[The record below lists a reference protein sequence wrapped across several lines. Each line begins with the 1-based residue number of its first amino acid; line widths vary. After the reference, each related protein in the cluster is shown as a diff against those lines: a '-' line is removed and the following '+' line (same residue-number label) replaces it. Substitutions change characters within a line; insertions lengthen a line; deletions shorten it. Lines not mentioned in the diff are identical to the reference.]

1 MSVRCSKPGTGFQS
15 SGLKG
20 FGDAG
25 VGVGVEAVIAV
36 KLSGHAVSV
45 TTVITMSGHSFGG
58 INVEDMLARA
68 HVVSLP
74 LRVRFR
80 GVREREALLFEGPK
94 GWGEFSPFLEYGV
107 PESAEWLRCGLEMA
121 FAGPPPRL
129 RDKIAVNATVP
140 AVAPWQG
147 DEVLAHFPGCQ
158 VVKVKVAEQGQ
169 TLADDV
175 ARVAAVRAYAP
186 DASIRVDANG
196 GWSVAEALAALAELG
211 PLDYVEQPCATVEEL
226 AELRTKLVH
235 RGLYVRVAADESI
248 RRASDPYAVAERGAA
263 DVAVVK
269 AAPLGGPRA
278 VLRIADFMRVR
289 GLNITV
295 ASALDTG
302 VGMNAGLA
310 SVAALPQLVDDSHV
324 AVPPAAAGLATQRL
338 FVADVTPWRQLV
350 DGYLSTELLAPEP
363 ERLAEFAASGE
374 RKDFWIN
381 RVTECWNYLNQD

>member
-1 MSVRCSKPGTGFQS
+1 M
-15 SGLKG
+15 
-20 FGDAG
+20 
-25 VGVGVEAVIAV
+25 
-36 KLSGHAVSV
+36 
-45 TTVITMSGHSFGG
+45 
-58 INVEDMLARA
+58 
-68 HVVSLP
+68 
-74 LRVRFR
+74 
-80 GVREREALLFEGPK
+80 
-94 GWGEFSPFLEYGV
+94 
-107 PESAEWLRCGLEMA
+107 
-121 FAGPPPRL
+121 
-129 RDKIAVNATVP
+129 
-140 AVAPWQG
+140 
-147 DEVLAHFPGCQ
+147 
-158 VVKVKVAEQGQ
+158 
-169 TLADDV
+169 
-175 ARVAAVRAYAP
+175 RAYAP

-235 RGLYVRVAADESI
+235 QGLYVRVAADESI

-278 VLRIADFMRVR
+278 VLRIADFMRTR

-381 RVTECWNYLNQD
+381 RVTECWNYLNPD

>member
-1 MSVRCSKPGTGFQS
+1 MN
-15 SGLKG
+15 
-20 FGDAG
+20 
-25 VGVGVEAVIAV
+25 
-36 KLSGHAVSV
+36 
-45 TTVITMSGHSFGG
+45 GHSFGG

-140 AVAPWQG
+140 AVAPWQV

-278 VLRIADFMRVR
+278 VLRIADHCCQRFGHWCGDERR
-289 GLNITV
+289 
-295 ASALDTG
+295 AG
-302 VGMNAGLA
+302 VGGGI
-310 SVAALPQLVDDSHV
+310 
-324 AVPPAAAGLATQRL
+324 AAA
-338 FVADVTPWRQLV
+338 
-350 DGYLSTELLAPEP
+350 
-363 ERLAEFAASGE
+363 
-374 RKDFWIN
+374 
-381 RVTECWNYLNQD
+381 C

>member
-1 MSVRCSKPGTGFQS
+1 
-15 SGLKG
+15 
-20 FGDAG
+20 
-25 VGVGVEAVIAV
+25 
-36 KLSGHAVSV
+36 
-45 TTVITMSGHSFGG
+45 MSGHSFGG

-140 AVAPWQG
+140 AVAPWQV

-158 VVKVKVAEQGQ
+158 VVKVKVAEQGR

-175 ARVAAVRAYAP
+175 ARVAAVRAYVP

-278 VLRIADFMRVR
+278 VLRIADFMRTR

>member
-1 MSVRCSKPGTGFQS
+1 
-15 SGLKG
+15 
-20 FGDAG
+20 
-25 VGVGVEAVIAV
+25 
-36 KLSGHAVSV
+36 
-45 TTVITMSGHSFGG
+45 MSGHSFGG

-140 AVAPWQG
+140 AVAPWQV

-175 ARVAAVRAYAP
+175 A
-186 DASIRVDANG
+186 
-196 GWSVAEALAALAELG
+196 
-211 PLDYVEQPCATVEEL
+211 
-226 AELRTKLVH
+226 
-235 RGLYVRVAADESI
+235 RVAADESI

-278 VLRIADFMRVR
+278 VLRIADFMRTR

>member
-1 MSVRCSKPGTGFQS
+1 MN
-15 SGLKG
+15 
-20 FGDAG
+20 
-25 VGVGVEAVIAV
+25 
-36 KLSGHAVSV
+36 
-45 TTVITMSGHSFGG
+45 GHSFGG

-107 PESAEWLRCGLEMA
+107 PESAEWLRCGLEM
-121 FAGPPPRL
+121 
-129 RDKIAVNATVP
+129 
-140 AVAPWQG
+140 
-147 DEVLAHFPGCQ
+147 
-158 VVKVKVAEQGQ
+158 VKVAEQGQ

-235 RGLYVRVAADESI
+235 RGLYVRVAADELI

-350 DGYLSTELLAPEP
+350 DGYLSTELLVPEP

>member
-1 MSVRCSKPGTGFQS
+1 M
-15 SGLKG
+15 
-20 FGDAG
+20 
-25 VGVGVEAVIAV
+25 
-36 KLSGHAVSV
+36 
-45 TTVITMSGHSFGG
+45 
-58 INVEDMLARA
+58 
-68 HVVSLP
+68 
-74 LRVRFR
+74 
-80 GVREREALLFEGPK
+80 
-94 GWGEFSPFLEYGV
+94 
-107 PESAEWLRCGLEMA
+107 
-121 FAGPPPRL
+121 
-129 RDKIAVNATVP
+129 
-140 AVAPWQG
+140 
-147 DEVLAHFPGCQ
+147 
-158 VVKVKVAEQGQ
+158 
-169 TLADDV
+169 
-175 ARVAAVRAYAP
+175 
-186 DASIRVDANG
+186 
-196 GWSVAEALAALAELG
+196 
-211 PLDYVEQPCATVEEL
+211 
-226 AELRTKLVH
+226 
-235 RGLYVRVAADESI
+235 RVAADESI

-278 VLRIADFMRVR
+278 VLRIADCMRVR

>member
-1 MSVRCSKPGTGFQS
+1 
-15 SGLKG
+15 
-20 FGDAG
+20 
-25 VGVGVEAVIAV
+25 
-36 KLSGHAVSV
+36 
-45 TTVITMSGHSFGG
+45 MSGHSFGG

-140 AVAPWQG
+140 AVAPWQV

-381 RVTECWNYLNQD
+381 RVTACWNYLNQD